1 MEEKQNKKSSG
12 VQNKDRLIELQEEIL
27 KVQKENCI
35 INSDILKGIQET
47 NIKLDNIFKISLSD
61 YVVNFPLS
69 SNITYHKEEESLS
82 YLYKEKI
89 GNFITKMN
97 TVNLPVKDAINYIR
111 YNIMKIA
118 EMSSQNINDLTID
131 WSGNGITAPDPVKST
146 TISTTTVLKGDLVEL
161 KNSLSISKKYLL
173 STKSVDEQLTQLYL
187 DYTSYELVTKNL
199 LQAVETIINEVN
211 ALNQKDIIKNH
222 SFLNSFE
229 SAINQ
234 LKFPRFFRVFYKN
247 NNGAGE
253 IETDISSYK
262 TRDCVKITGLLYEMN
277 KKNSEA
283 NQDSLDGGD
292 LDNDSDIYNDVSRIR
307 ASYLVRKSL
316 NNLLKDYN
324 SIKLNK

>member
-1 MEEKQNKKSSG
+1 MNKNKKTS
-12 VQNKDRLIELQEEIL
+12 VIQNKDRLIELQEEIL

-35 INSDILKGIQET
+35 INSDILKGIKET

-97 TVNLPVKDAINYIR
+97 TVNLSVKDAINYIR

-118 EMSSQNINDLTID
+118 EMSSQNVNDLTID
-131 WSGNGITAPDPVKST
+131 WSGNEITAPNPVKST
-146 TISTTTVLKGDLVEL
+146 TNSTVTELKGDLQEI
-161 KNSLSISKKYLL
+161 KNSLSISNKYLI

-187 DYTSYELVTKNL
+187 DYISYELVTKNL
-199 LQAVETIINEVN
+199 FQAVETIINEIN
-211 ALNQKDIIKNH
+211 LLNQKDIIKNH
-222 SFLNSFE
+222 SFLDSFKN
-229 SAINQ
+229 ALNQ

-247 NNGAGE
+247 NSGGGE
-253 IETDISSYK
+253 IEADISSYK
-262 TRDCVKITGLLYEMN
+262 NRDYVKITGLLYEMN

-283 NQDSLDGGD
+283 NQDTLDGGD
-292 LDNDSDIYNDVSRIR
+292 LDSDSDKYNDISRIR

-316 NNLLKDYN
+316 NNLVKDYN
-324 SIKLNK
+324 LIKLNK